1 MTKPW
6 LCTAAFE
13 VVLGAFAGLARGRM
27 DAHVG
32 PMGGK
37 SPLCSAQSARESPM
51 GQFPFIAQLD
61 ISPSSCCFPNLYY
74 YALMLQERGVS
85 G

>member
-1 MTKPW
+1 MP
-6 LCTAAFE
+6 
-13 VVLGAFAGLARGRM
+13 FASLAQKRM
-27 DAHVG
+27 DAHMG

-37 SPLCSAQSARESPM
+37 SPLYSAQSTQGGPM
-51 GQFPFIAQLD
+51 GQFSFIAQLD

-74 YALMLQERGVS
+74 YALMLQEKGAS